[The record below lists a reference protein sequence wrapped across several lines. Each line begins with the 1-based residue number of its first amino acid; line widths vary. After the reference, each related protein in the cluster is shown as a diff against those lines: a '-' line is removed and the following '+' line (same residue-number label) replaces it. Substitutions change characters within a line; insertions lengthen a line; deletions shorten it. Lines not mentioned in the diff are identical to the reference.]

1 MTPLRSWRRC
11 PAAGYVYN
19 NLGLTSNRLTLTGLV
34 PTYNFALPSVTGV
47 LLANRTVGQYETD
60 SADFNIRWDNQ
71 KNLIVN
77 GRSFSD
83 YFKYYIINIYNGSDL
98 IDTFYTQSNTFNF
111 MLKMN
116 RLRVRKP
123 TIGIIAQGFN
133 NGTYSQEVRITV
145 ENKQCGLVQ
154 GVQFTGGFGNLFASW
169 TPSTERDYAGAVVS
183 IVNGTSTKLYTSN
196 KPEFDSIPNIP
207 DGEYKVKVGFFDVFG
222 QDNIQYSAE
231 QTVSINS
238 KYQFTEDD
246 AEQINGILDLDDRL
260 NETIENAVNESN
272 EYTNT
277 QISTLKNTVDG
288 NTASITNLN
297 QTVADNDTAQS
308 QAVIQL
314 RSDVNGQIATVN
326 QQMSTK
332 ATASTVDSQYSL
344 SVNANGT
351 VAGIR
356 LVASQGTSN
365 NSAIYFAADKFIV
378 SGSSAATVG
387 GTAPFSIVNGTT
399 YIKTSMI
406 QAASIGT
413 GYIAD
418 AAITNAKIAN
428 ASINAAKI
436 IDGEITN
443 AKIGATIQ
451 STNYVANSTGWQINK
466 SGTFY
471 INGSGG
477 TGKMII
483 SNNLIQIYDNN
494 NKLRV
499 RMGLW

>member
-1 MTPLRSWRRC
+1 RAYCLKTQ
-11 PAAGYVYN
+11 PA
-19 NLGLTSNRLTLTGLV
+19 TGE
-34 PTYNFALPSVTGV
+34 TYP
-47 LLANRTVGQYETD
+47 
-60 SADFNIRWDNQ
+60 
-71 KNLIVN
+71 K
-77 GRSFSD
+77 
-83 YFKYYIINIYNGSDL
+83 SDL
-98 IDTFYTQSNTFNF
+98 FN
-111 MLKMN
+111 K
-116 RLRVRKP
+116 
-123 TIGIIAQGFN
+123 A
-133 NGTYSQEVRITV
+133 
-145 ENKQCGLVQ
+145 
-154 GVQFTGGFGNLFASW
+154 
-169 TPSTERDYAGAVVS
+169 
-183 IVNGTSTKLYTSN
+183 GTSTKLYTSN

-378 SGSSAATVG
+378 SGSR
-387 GTAPFSIVNGTT
+387 
-399 YIKTSMI
+399 
-406 QAASIGT
+406 
-413 GYIAD
+413 
-418 AAITNAKIAN
+418 
-428 ASINAAKI
+428 
-436 IDGEITN
+436 
-443 AKIGATIQ
+443 
-451 STNYVANSTGWQINK
+451 
-466 SGTFY
+466 
-471 INGSGG
+471 
-477 TGKMII
+477 
-483 SNNLIQIYDNN
+483 LC
-494 NKLRV
+494 
-499 RMGLW
+499 